1 MSSLDEKMPISELET
16 ITFYKGHLT
25 NGRRLAPI
33 QQIQSGFRS
42 IQIVELLKKRVSKC
56 VTFAWVRDSG

>member
-1 MSSLDEKMPISELET
+1 MPISELEA

-25 NGRRLAPI
+25 NGRRLAPV

-42 IQIVELLKKRVSKC
+42 FQILEFLKNRVAKC